1 MRKEH
6 AKTARQTDAS
16 EAMAPKKE
24 GSAKSAKVGNL
35 YLQVLSA
42 GSSDAPPGLLLF
54 CELHGD
60 RCGYLINCGE
70 GTQRFCTEHKLR
82 LAGKLRRALFTRMT
96 WDELGGLP
104 GMLLTMAST
113 GHAGSLQLH
122 GAPALPRLVS
132 SFCHFMPRA
141 ALPHSTHAVRTG
153 EPIAFEES
161 GIVATPILLRPDCAL
176 PGLGG
181 VGGPGGVG
189 GQGGLG
195 GPGGVGGVGG
205 PGGLGDEA
213 PGWEGTARPGDV
225 AECVLPGL
233 SGEAAG
239 GEAAGGEA
247 LEGAAKRQRLD
258 AGGSL
263 VITPDA
269 RGEEQRDALAGA
281 LPGYHPTE
289 PAGLDG
295 ARGGG
300 GGGMMG
306 GGGGGRGGGEIGE
319 GEGGEGE
326 AGEGETGEA
335 EMGGV
340 MGGGLNPNPNP
351 T

>member
-1 MRKEH
+1 MP
-6 AKTARQTDAS
+6 
-16 EAMAPKKE
+16 PKKE

-60 RCGYLINCGE
+60 RCAYLINCGE

-104 GMLLTMAST
+104 GMLLTMAGM

-132 SFCHFMPRA
+132 SFGHFMPRA

-153 EPIAFEES
+153 QPIAFEES
-161 GIVATPILLRPDCAL
+161 GIVATPIVLRPACAL

-181 VGGPGGVG
+181 LGEPGGLEGLGGVG
-189 GQGGLG
+189 GK
-195 GPGGVGGVGG
+195 
-205 PGGLGDEA
+205 A
-213 PGWEGTARPGDV
+213 RGWEGSARPGDV
-225 AECVLPGL
+225 AGREVPGL
-233 SGEAAG
+233 GGEAAG

-247 LEGAAKRQRLD
+247 AGGEAFLEGAAKRQRLD

-263 VITPDA
+263 LITPGA
-269 RGEEQRDALAGA
+269 RGEEQRDAPAGA

-289 PAGLDG
+289 ATGLDG
-295 ARGGG
+295 RLGG

-306 GGGGGRGGGEIGE
+306 GGGGGRGGEMIGGGERGE
-319 GEGGEGE
+319 GE
-326 AGEGETGEA
+326 
-335 EMGGV
+335 MGD
-340 MGGGLNPNPNP
+340 
-351 T
+351 